1 MKFMRRIRTETTSI
15 ERDNPVPVAP
25 ISYAQNFE
33 DVRLW
38 KALSNETDCIYVDI
52 GAGHPTD
59 FSVTRLFSDSG
70 WNGINVEPGPNASV
84 LMSERPRDLTL
95 PVAVSRRS
103 GEIQFTLR
111 YPHLDLSS
119 IYPEAE
125 TFSGALDER
134 REIVVVES
142 LTLQELFNRYLDG
155 RKIGFLKIDVEGAE
169 VEVVSSNDWKRF
181 RPLVLVIE
189 SIDPSTWAPSYAS
202 WEPIVLGAGYELA
215 IDDGI
220 NRFYSRS
227 DRPDLRQRL
236 SQPVSPIDGFFQWSF
251 LEALR
256 KAAIADES
264 AAAQALLTLTGL
276 ERDKR
281 LKEVEVEL
289 QQSRA
294 QLVQRDAQLA
304 AEQHRAIS
312 NQHRVWALE
321 ASWGYRLSRVI
332 VRLGQPCRWF
342 VRPIANH
349 VLQLRHRRMSS
360 PSNVV
365 AKVAEFAAPGR
376 AFEWVS
382 SGDGSAIGNIS
393 KHTDSDQS
401 AFGVTARLRSSR
413 SRAPRLLNDRE
424 WELIES
430 LSEDES
436 GSTGLNELRRFRSID
451 VDPVSEADWPNV
463 LLIDTRGAQ
472 LAIMCGT
479 RTHARNALKIVL
491 DAVPDDVEVW
501 QLEAMDL
508 PPLPEE
514 FAERFDGVWGTQHR
528 RRVGSFL
535 QLAPF
540 IHQRTDLQVRFSRSS
555 SVRSAGVWLDS
566 IMGTYPDSFLRTD
579 AEFLEYQFGLECIGG
594 YGKVLSISESSTAE
608 AIELGVR
615 SDRIVNTG
623 CAPGLTRLNESVKQV
638 GRSSPTTRRSHIVVV
653 GNGLPHKNL
662 LLGVA
667 AAVPFAVLDRTDL
680 DVVVVAS
687 VSHEQWDALTAFAL
701 ELGLERNRF
710 RIAGQISDDEFDSLL
725 RSAESVIV
733 PSLHEGFSLSVVE
746 SLERGTPVVLSSIP
760 AHEELLGS
768 GVWNFSP
775 RDPVDALRALRSV
788 VSNRSK
794 IVATQTDQYRS
805 NIQPHRFEDQFRRV
819 TDWLCENLSPL
830 RGTDRDPESESG
842 ISLLVERNLSLSKI
856 CEVEDFA
863 TPRLRE
869 VIRDVFA
876 HELLR
881 FGPEFPSGRE
891 YRKYWEVAMAV
902 LSFREAGLLDGTHR
916 FLGIGAG
923 NEPTSFYLTRF
934 AQEVIATDLYLA
946 EGWEESA
953 DSSMLVN
960 PGAHWPFLWD
970 PTRLRVEDMDAL
982 ALALPDESVS
992 GVFSSSSVEHFGD
1005 RNDVARSLDEA
1016 WRVLRPGGIL
1026 SVSSEFRLEG
1036 DRPGIPGALLFDDE
1050 DIRTVFLGD
1059 RKWSLIE
1066 PFDVSVSPETWASR
1080 SPFLDVA
1087 EDQNRQV
1094 ARLGGLWTHHITYAR
1109 YPHILLDHLG
1119 RTFTSFHLALRKE
1132 S

>member
-1 MKFMRRIRTETTSI
+1 MRRKRIVEPFFAREEPI
-15 ERDNPVPVAP
+15 PVAP

-52 GAGHPTD
+52 GAGHPTN
-59 FSVTRLFSDSG
+59 FSVTRLFSDRG

-95 PVAVSRRS
+95 QVAISRRS

-119 IYPEAE
+119 IYNESEVFP
-125 TFSGALDER
+125 GALDER

-142 LTLQELFNRYLDG
+142 LTLKELFDRYLEN
-155 RKIGFLKIDVEGAE
+155 REIGFLKIDVEGAE
-169 VEVVSSNDWKRF
+169 IEVVSSNDWDRF

-189 SIDPSTWAPSYAS
+189 SIDPSTWAPSFAS
-202 WEPIVLGAGYELA
+202 WEPMVLEAGYEFA

-220 NRFYSRS
+220 NRFYSRA

-236 SQPVSPIDGFFQWSF
+236 AQPVSPIDGFPQWTY
-251 LEALR
+251 LEALE
-256 KAAIADES
+256 KAGISEQGGG
-264 AAAQALLTLTGL
+264 AQAQMTLTIL
-276 ERDKR
+276 ELDKHA
-281 LKEVEVEL
+281 KEVEVAL
-289 QQSRA
+289 QRSQA
-294 QLVQRDAQLA
+294 QLIQRDALLA
-304 AEQHRAIS
+304 AEQHRAIL
-312 NQHRVWALE
+312 NQQRVWELE
-321 ASWGYRLSRVI
+321 MSWAYRIGRVI
-332 VRLGQPCRWF
+332 VAPARPFRVLVLPLANRLRRQR
-342 VRPIANH
+342 H
-349 VLQLRHRRMSS
+349 KQLSS

-365 AKVAEFAAPGR
+365 SAVAEFTAPGR
-376 AFEWVS
+376 PFERLVTTDGLGRATVS
-382 SGDGSAIGNIS
+382 KQLDV
-393 KHTDSDQS
+393 DQR
-401 AFGVTARLRSSR
+401 ALGETGQLRSR
-413 SRAPRLLNDRE
+413 RITAPRLLDDRE

-430 LSEDES
+430 LSESEADS
-436 GSTGLNELRRFRSID
+436 AGLSELRRFRSIET
-451 VDPVSEADWPNV
+451 DPAGDADWPNV

-472 LAIMCGT
+472 VAIKCGT
-479 RTHARNALKIVL
+479 RTHARNALRIVL

-501 QLEAMDL
+501 QLASMDL

-514 FAERFDGVWGTQHR
+514 FVGRFDGTWGSHHR

-540 IHQRTDLQVRFSRSS
+540 IHRKTDLQVGLSRSP

-566 IMGTYPDSFLRTD
+566 IMGTYPHSFLRTD

-594 YGKVLSISESSTAE
+594 YGKLLTLSASSTAE

-615 SDRIVNTG
+615 PECIVETG
-623 CAPGLTRLNESVKQV
+623 CAPGLTRLGESVTQA
-638 GRSSPTTRRSHIVVV
+638 GRESRTTRRSHIVVV

-662 LLGVA
+662 LVGVA

-680 DVVVVAS
+680 DVVVIAS
-687 VSHEQWDALTAFAL
+687 MSDEHRVALTTLAL

-710 RIAGQISDDEFDSLL
+710 RIGGQIADDDFDSIL
-725 RSAESVIV
+725 RSAEAVII
-733 PSLHEGFSLSVVE
+733 PSLHEGFSLSVIE

-760 AHEELLGS
+760 AHDELLGN
-768 GVWNFSP
+768 GPWNFSP
-775 RDPVDALRALRSV
+775 NDPIDALRALRSTV
-788 VSNRSK
+788 ANRSTF
-794 IVATQTDQYRS
+794 VAIQTDRYRS
-805 NIQPHRFEDQFRRV
+805 NVDPLRFDEKFRRV
-819 TDWLCENLSPL
+819 AEWLSEDLPAI
-830 RGTDRDPESESG
+830 RVQDRDSELV
-842 ISLLVERNLSLSKI
+842 IEKPLLLERNLSLSKI
-856 CEVEDFA
+856 CEVEDFV
-863 TPRLRE
+863 TPRLRD

-881 FGPEFPSGRE
+881 FGPEFPAARE

-902 LSFREAGLLDGTHR
+902 LSFREAGLLTGTHR

-934 AQEVIATDLYLA
+934 AQEVIATDLYLE

-970 PTRLRVEDMDAL
+970 PTRLRVEDMNAL
-982 ALALPDESVS
+982 ALDLPDESVS

-1066 PFDVSVSPETWASR
+1066 PFDASVSPETWASR

-1094 ARLGGLWTHHITYAR
+1094 ERLGGLWTHHVTYAR
-1109 YPHILLDHLG
+1109 YPHIVLEHMG
-1119 RTFTSFHLALRKE
+1119 RTFTSFHLALRKD